1 MTTPATNQ
9 IGTTPTAAE
18 LFEPAALAAQRLA
31 SALRNP
37 QTENILAAWRQ
48 LKALMEFA
56 PHRA

>member
-1 MTTPATNQ
+1 MNTLDTNQ
-9 IGTTPTAAE
+9 IESTPTAAE

-48 LKALMEFA
+48 LKALMEFEG
-56 PHRA
+56 HRA